1 MILGLSVPAF
11 TLLHVIIS
19 LIGIAT
25 GLVAVAGLIQR
36 RLVPLWTGVFLTT
49 TVLTSVTG
57 FFFPAKFG
65 PPQAVGGIS
74 LIVLA
79 LGIYA
84 LYFKE
89 LTGRWRT
96 VYVVSAVVSLYFNV
110 FVAVVQTFQKIPA
123 FHARAPTQTEPPF
136 AIAQGLVVLAFVVAG
151 VAAVRRF
158 RTTAL
163 RLPAASVTELSR

>member
-1 MILGLSVPAF
+1 MILGLPAPTF

-36 RLVPLWTGVFLTT
+36 RLIPRWTGVFLTT

-84 LYFKE
+84 LYAKE
-89 LTGRWRT
+89 LAGRWRAT
-96 VYVVSAVVSLYFNV
+96 YVVSAVVSLYFNV
-110 FVAVVQTFQKIPA
+110 FVAVVQTFQKIPV
-123 FHARAPTQTEPPF
+123 FHALAPTQTEPPF
-136 AIAQGLVVLAFVVAG
+136 AIAQGLVLLAFVVAG

-158 RTTAL
+158 RTTPWKT
-163 RLPAASVTELSR
+163 PAASLTEQSQ

>member
-1 MILGLSVPAF
+1 MILGLSAATF

-25 GLVAVAGLIQR
+25 GLVAVAGLIRR
-36 RLVPLWTGVFLTT
+36 RLIPRWTGVFLTM

-74 LIVLA
+74 LVVLA

-84 LYFKE
+84 LYARK
-89 LTGRWRT
+89 LTGRWRA

-123 FHARAPTQTEPPF
+123 FHELAPTQTEPPF
-136 AIAQGLVVLAFVVAG
+136 AVAQGSVLLAFVVVG
-151 VAAVRRF
+151 IAAVRRF
-158 RTTAL
+158 RT
-163 RLPAASVTELSR
+163 AASGLVTA

>member
-1 MILGLSVPAF
+1 MPTAAF

-36 RLVPLWTGVFLTT
+36 RLIPRWTGVFLTT

-57 FFFPAKFG
+57 FFFPAKFD
-65 PPQAVGGIS
+65 PPQAVGGLS
-74 LIVLA
+74 LILLA
-79 LGIYA
+79 LAIYA
-84 LYFKE
+84 LYARK
-89 LTGRWRT
+89 LTGRWRA

-110 FVAVVQTFQKIPA
+110 FVAVVQTFLKIPA
-123 FHARAPTQTEPPF
+123 FHALAPTQTEPPF
-136 AIAQGLVVLAFVVAG
+136 AVAQGLVLLAFVVVG

-158 RTTAL
+158 RPAPSGLVTA
-163 RLPAASVTELSR
+163 

>member
-151 VAAVRRF
+151 VGAVRRF

-163 RLPAASVTELSR
+163 RLPAATVTELSR